1 MHDTR
6 RTRLVLSI
14 LLIAAIVLITL
25 DYRDQSAGPLRG
37 LRAFGGSVFGGAERG
52 VADVTQPVVGLFGGS
67 GGGSG
72 PQVAA
77 LETQVTRLRA
87 ELSREQLSQAQYA
100 QLRRLLQ
107 VAGRGGYRIVA
118 ADVIAVSQ
126 GYSES
131 VTLDA
136 GREDGIKAQETVLD
150 GAGLVGTVTAV
161 SAQTCTVL
169 LASDT
174 TSVVGVQLA
183 STGQIGWVT
192 GTGKSETPAGLL
204 RLQVLGGGAALRPGE
219 QLVTSASVHDRPY
232 VPGVPVG
239 VISEVGGGVGSLTA
253 RAMVRPFVDFAALG
267 VVGIV
272 VAPPRHNPRF
282 SVLPAGPEADAHGNR
297 HGDADADAVPVRHAR
312 RDGGRLRCGG
322 TEMRRTEPCARRRA
336 RRGAGRPG

>member
-1 MHDTR
+1 VIGVHDTR

-52 VADVTQPVVGLFGGS
+52 VAAVTQPVVGLFGGS

-72 PQVAA
+72 PQVAT

-87 ELSREQLSQAQYA
+87 ELSREQLSRAQYA

-136 GREDGIKAQETVLD
+136 GREDGIKAQQTVLD

-192 GTGKSETPAGLL
+192 GTGKSESPAGLL

-219 QLVTSASVHDRPY
+219 QLVTSASVRDRPY

-239 VISEVGGGVGSLTA
+239 VISEVRSGVGSLTA
-253 RAMVRPFVDFAALG
+253 RAMVRPYVDFAALG

-282 SVLPAGPEADAHGNR
+282 SVLPPGPKPTPTVTVTVTPTPTPFPSGTPGVTAGG
-297 HGDADADAVPVRHAR
+297 
-312 RDGGRLRCGG
+312 
-322 TEMRRTEPCARRRA
+322 
-336 RRGAGRPG
+336 